1 MNPTQKQFSL
11 NRVASRK
18 QIPISNRRTTEPRNG
33 SRWPASGFTLIEL
46 LVVIAIIAILAA
58 MLLPALAKAKE
69 KAKGIQCMSN
79 MKQLALGWI
88 LYADDHNG
96 NLVWN
101 ELSATGAGWVR
112 GVLDYNG
119 ANTDNTNTIF
129 LTDSQY
135 AKLGPYTAKTA
146 RIYKCP
152 SDRSTVTI
160 SGEQHPRVRSL
171 SLSQAMNSKDDWS
184 SFITKAKYQVFRNLT
199 DIDKM
204 GPANAYL
211 FIDEHPD
218 SLNFGDFAVAMN
230 DTAPDSAIYMIDV
243 PASNHNGAGGLSFA
257 DGHAEI
263 HKWLDPRTKTPITG
277 IFMSSSVQASPGN
290 WDMRYLSDH
299 TTIRQ

>member
-1 MNPTQKQFSL
+1 MNL
-11 NRVASRK
+11 V
-18 QIPISNRRTTEPRNG
+18 RRPNAEPLR
-33 SRWPASGFTLIEL
+33 SVRLPAAGFTLIEL

-101 ELSATGAGWVR
+101 ELSATGSGWVR
-112 GVLDYNG
+112 GFIDYNG
-119 ANTDNTNTIF
+119 ANTDNTNTVF
-129 LTDSQY
+129 LTDPQY
-135 AKLGPYTAKTA
+135 AKLAPYTAKTA
-146 RIYKCP
+146 GIYKCP
-152 SDRSTVTI
+152 SDRSTVVVK
-160 SGEQHPRVRSL
+160 GARLPRVRSL
-171 SLSQAMNSKDDWS
+171 SLSQAMNSRDDWS
-184 SFITKAKYQVFRNLT
+184 SFITKAKYQVFRKLT
-199 DIDKM
+199 DLDKM
-204 GPANAYL
+204 GAAKAYL

-218 SLNFGDFAVAMN
+218 SLNYGDFAVAMN
-230 DTAPDSAIYMIDV
+230 DGAPDSAIYMIDV

-263 HKWLDPRTKTPITG
+263 HKWLDARTKTPVTG

-290 WDMRYLSDH
+290 RDMRYLSEH